1 MIIAIIGAGGVGRSL
16 ATAFR
21 RAGHDV
27 IVTSRDA
34 EAAAAVA
41 ADTGATA
48 VGTSLEAAASADVV
62 VLAVP
67 FASSGEAVAR
77 EVAPAIAGKI
87 VVDVTNPLK
96 PTFDGLLTEDGPSAA
111 ERFATWLPGAHVVKA
126 FNTLF
131 AADQTDPIVAGVQL
145 DGFVAGDDPGA
156 KALVLGL
163 VRSVGLRPIDAGP
176 LARARELEALAWL
189 NISLQA
195 SLGNTWRTGWKLVGV
210 PSGILEPAA

>member
-1 MIIAIIGAGGVGRSL
+1 MTIAIIGAGGVGRSL

-27 IVTSRDA
+27 VVTSRDPKD
-34 EAAAAVA
+34 AAAVA
-41 ADTGATA
+41 AATGATA
-48 VGTSLEAAASADVV
+48 VSTNLEAVAAADVV

-67 FASSGEAVAR
+67 FSASGEQLAREIAPAVA
-77 EVAPAIAGKI
+77 GKT

-96 PTFDGLLTEDGPSAA
+96 PTFDGLLTEGGPSAA
-111 ERFATWLPGAHVVKA
+111 EQFAGWLPGAHVVKA

-131 AADQTDPIVAGVQL
+131 AADQADPILEGVQL
-145 DGFVAGDDPGA
+145 DGFIAGDDPEA
-156 KALVLGL
+156 KARVIGL
-163 VRSVGLRPIDAGP
+163 VRSIGLRPVDAGP
-176 LARARELEALAWL
+176 LVRARELEALAWL
-189 NISLQA
+189 NISLQG

>member
-1 MIIAIIGAGGVGRSL
+1 MTIAIIGAGGVGRSL

-27 IVTSRDA
+27 VVTSHVPED
-34 EAAAAVA
+34 AAAVA
-41 ADTGATA
+41 ADTGASA
-48 VGTSLEAAASADVV
+48 VPTSLEAVAAADVV

-67 FASSGEAVAR
+67 FSSGESLAREIAPAVA
-77 EVAPAIAGKI
+77 GKTI
-87 VVDVTNPLK
+87 VDVTNPLK
-96 PTFDGLLTEDGPSAA
+96 PAFDGLLTEGGPSAA
-111 ERFATWLPGAHVVKA
+111 ERFAGWLPGAHVVKA

-131 AADQTDPIVAGVQL
+131 AAGQADPIVGGVQL
-145 DGFVAGDDPGA
+145 DGFVAGDDPEA
-156 KALVLGL
+156 KARVLGL
-163 VRSVGLRPIDAGP
+163 ARSIGLRPIDAGP

-189 NISLQA
+189 NISLQG